1 MRKYSENIDAKFE
14 MQSTQ
19 SEKGLLRR
27 RLNGPG
33 SAWRRRRRPLLQQQD
48 NQKVAMADIVS
59 CPAAISW
66 NSFDHERTR
75 PLTIFALLCFNLVV
89 ASSSSHDPYLMR
101 REGVLQEI
109 RHYYRI
115 FTPWSSTGWLPWQV
129 GARFVIYDF

>member
-1 MRKYSENIDAKFE
+1 M
-14 MQSTQ
+14 
-19 SEKGLLRR
+19 
-27 RLNGPG
+27 GP
-33 SAWRRRRRPLLQQQD
+33 AWRRRRRPLLQQQD
-48 NQKVAMADIVS
+48 NQKVAMADIAS